1 MPTQKQLLDALDTA
15 LTSHIVNTLFPKNVS
30 PVAEPNGFEEGMKRA
45 IAYHAKFAEIIK
57 GMTTATAGL
66 QMAKPSRRKRPART
80 S

>member
-15 LTSHIVNTLFPKNVS
+15 LTSHINTLFTTNVS
-30 PVAEPNGFEEGMKRA
+30 PSADPNGFEEGMKRA

-57 GMTTATAGL
+57 RITPATAAP
-66 QMAKPSRRKRPART
+66 QMAKPSQRKRPPRA